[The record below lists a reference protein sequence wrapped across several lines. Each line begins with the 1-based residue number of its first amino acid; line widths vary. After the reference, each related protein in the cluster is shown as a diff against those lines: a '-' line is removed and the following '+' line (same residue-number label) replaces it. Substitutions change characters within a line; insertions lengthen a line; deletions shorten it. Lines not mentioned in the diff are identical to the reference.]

1 VTAKFL
7 VVPSKAT
14 RNVVVAERD
23 ITRSSSAGEHNDK
36 TCALAPILFTLLF
49 NNDHHGAKLI
59 DVRYIGVRV
68 MYIAW
73 LDECSPAQHYLAV
86 YHIPSVPLLV

>member
-23 ITRSSSAGEHNDK
+23 ITVPFTPPESTDPTAGFG
-36 TCALAPILFTLLF
+36 ALTA
-49 NNDHHGAKLI
+49 AE
-59 DVRYIGVRV
+59 RV
-68 MYIAW
+68 CERQEDRKARR
-73 LDECSPAQHYLAV
+73 LDR
-86 YHIPSVPLLV
+86 

>member
-23 ITRSSSAGEHNDK
+23 ITACSRAAAHLTLIEQYSVV
-36 TCALAPILFTLLF
+36 LA
-49 NNDHHGAKLI
+49 
-59 DVRYIGVRV
+59 
-68 MYIAW
+68 MY
-73 LDECSPAQHYLAV
+73 PPV
-86 YHIPSVPLLV
+86 N

>member
-23 ITRSSSAGEHNDK
+23 ITVSRVEELERLG
-36 TCALAPILFTLLF
+36 LFEQ
-49 NNDHHGAKLI
+49 NMNS
-59 DVRYIGVRV
+59 R
-68 MYIAW
+68 
-73 LDECSPAQHYLAV
+73 
-86 YHIPSVPLLV
+86 